1 MKKYTLKFRATD
13 KKIFQALLDGTKK
26 VETRAKTIKYEDI
39 KKGDE
44 VVLSCG
50 TKKLVKIVTKV
61 KSYKSIS
68 AILKDYKPQD
78 ITPWVKSKKKLE
90 AIYYSFP
97 SYKEKIA
104 EFGLIAIEFEK

>member
-26 VETRAKTIKYEDI
+26 VETRAKTVKYKDI

-50 TKKLVKIVTKV
+50 TKKLVKIVTKINN
-61 KSYKSIS
+61 YKSITS
-68 AILKDYKPQD
+68 LLKDYKPSE
-78 ITPWVKSKKKLE
+78 ITPWAKTKKELE

-97 SYKEKIA
+97 NYKEKIA
-104 EFGLIAIEFEK
+104 EFGLVAIEFEK